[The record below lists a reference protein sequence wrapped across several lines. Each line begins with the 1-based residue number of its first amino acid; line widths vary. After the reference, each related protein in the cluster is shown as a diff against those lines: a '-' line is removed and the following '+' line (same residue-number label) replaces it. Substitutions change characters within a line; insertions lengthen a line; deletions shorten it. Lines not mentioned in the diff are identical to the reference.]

1 MPYDAGGKGQPK
13 KRNSRFRIAAVVLL
27 GAAAAFVYPII
38 SAYYGVPPLYNH
50 VISANLLAKYYLGS
64 KTEKLPGAYFRF
76 TSKYIHDGD
85 EELVFDTVV
94 ACNTQVSSSRAT
106 GSSVLSGMMPN
117 LFAKRTRN
125 NNAVLVVTPDLCSEA
140 RRGLFE
146 KVPETF
152 IPITVWFEN
161 AEELTFGLAYVS
173 EDAYESPKSH
183 LKFVSAKV
191 GPATREE
198 WEAWWANRPENMV
211 RQDMIRPRV
220 GAPRED
226 WERYQSFWP
235 GKKYFADT
243 CRGVVKLKLSEKTR
257 EKVRAHWPEDKPR
270 YWAVKPK
277 EAGSELARYLL
288 SEATYFVTVPGEYE
302 ARYIWRGPHRYFT
315 ISSRTASSGLTSKS
329 STKNIKPAEYYSQI
343 RNDYY
348 PLLLRG
354 VDKEREFSVR
364 VDSNDASNRGFFA
377 CYNGPADNAFEA
389 LDYFLPSGRSKPT
402 NAYING
408 VKVVKEGFAFSRSY
422 PRQFVLERDTHLYR
436 FTHFPILPHGGV
448 E

>member
-1 MPYDAGGKGQPK
+1 MPYDADGRGQPK
-13 KRNSRFRIAAVVLL
+13 KRSSRFRIAAAVLL
-27 GAAAAFVYPII
+27 GAVVAFVYPII

-50 VISANLLAKYYLGS
+50 AISGNLLAKYYLNT
-64 KTEKLPGAYFRF
+64 KTEKLPGACFRF

-94 ACNTQVSSSRAT
+94 ACSTQVSSRAT
-106 GSSVLSGMMPN
+106 GSSVLSGMTPN

-140 RRGLFE
+140 NRGLWDDLP
-146 KVPETF
+146 KTF

-191 GPATREE
+191 EPATRED

-211 RQDMIRPRV
+211 RQDMILPRV
-220 GAPRED
+220 SAPRKD
-226 WERYQSFWP
+226 WERYYAFWP
-235 GKKYFADT
+235 GKQYFADT
-243 CRGVVKLKLSEKTR
+243 CRGVIKLKLSEKTR
-257 EKVRAHWPEDKPR
+257 EKVRAHWPEDRPR

-277 EAGSELARYLL
+277 EAGSELRRYLL

-302 ARYIWRGPHRYFT
+302 ARYIWHSPHRHFT
-315 ISSRTASSGLTSKS
+315 VSSRTAPGGTTSKY
-329 STKNIKPAEYYSQI
+329 STINIKPAEYYPQM
-343 RNDYY
+343 RDDYY
-348 PLLLRG
+348 PFLLSPE
-354 VDKEREFSVR
+354 VDKKREFSVR
-364 VDSNDASNRGFFA
+364 VDSNDPSNRGFFA
-377 CYNGPADNAFEA
+377 CFNGPASNAFEA
-389 LDYFLPSGRSKPT
+389 LDYYLPSGRSKPT

-408 VKVVKEGFAFSRSY
+408 VKVRKEGFAFSRSY
-422 PRQFVLERDTHLYR
+422 PMQFVFERDTHLYR